1 MSDIGVMP
9 DIIISS
15 DIVINL
21 KKVLHSTNRI
31 KHTIERNSE
40 TNTRKGGQKNMLLD
54 FLWLILGKIV
64 FFTGAIGNKNS
75 FPKPLSK
82 EEEERYLA
90 LAAGGDKSARDT
102 LVKHNMR
109 LVAHI
114 AKKYAGAAET
124 DDLLSVGSIGL
135 IKAIGTYHAGRG
147 TTLATYTARCI
158 ENEILMLIRAN
169 KKHKNNLS
177 LSDPVGTDKDENE
190 LTLMDLLFEKE
201 DCVFEQVER
210 SVQREKLL
218 EQIKRVLTDR
228 EFTILCLRYALKGGI
243 PLPQR
248 EVANVLKIS
257 RSYIS
262 RIEKH
267 AIEKL
272 RAKLRAEDF
281 ME

>member
-1 MSDIGVMP
+1 MF
-9 DIIISS
+9 
-15 DIVINL
+15 
-21 KKVLHSTNRI
+21 
-31 KHTIERNSE
+31 
-40 TNTRKGGQKNMLLD
+40 LD

-90 LAAGGDKSARDT
+90 LAAEGDQSAKDT

-177 LSDPVGTDKDENE
+177 LSDPVGTDKDGNE

-210 SVQREKLL
+210 LVQREKLI
-218 EQIKRVLTDR
+218 EQIKKILSDR

-272 RAKLRAEDF
+272 RAKLCAEDF

>member
-1 MSDIGVMP
+1 MF
-9 DIIISS
+9 
-15 DIVINL
+15 
-21 KKVLHSTNRI
+21 
-31 KHTIERNSE
+31 
-40 TNTRKGGQKNMLLD
+40 LD
-54 FLWLILGKIV
+54 FIWTILGKVV
-64 FFTGAIGNKNS
+64 FFTGSIKTKNT

-82 EEEERYLA
+82 EEEEKYLE
-90 LAAGGDKSARDT
+90 LVSKGDKEAKDI
-102 LVKHNMR
+102 LIKHNMR

-114 AKKYAGAAET
+114 VKKYAGAADS
-124 DDLLSVGSIGL
+124 DDLISVGSIGL
-135 IKAIGTYHAGRG
+135 IKAISTYRPGYGTA
-147 TTLATYTARCI
+147 LATYTARCI

-169 KKHKNNLS
+169 KKHKNTLS
-177 LSDPVGTDKDENE
+177 LSDPVGMDKDGNE

-210 SVQREKLL
+210 SVQRERLL
-218 EQIKRVLTDR
+218 KQIKDILTER
-228 EFTILCLRYALKGGI
+228 EYTIICLRYALKGGI

-248 EVANVLKIS
+248 EVATALKIS

-272 RAKLRAEDF
+272 RYKLKAEDF

>member
-1 MSDIGVMP
+1 MF
-9 DIIISS
+9 
-15 DIVINL
+15 
-21 KKVLHSTNRI
+21 
-31 KHTIERNSE
+31 
-40 TNTRKGGQKNMLLD
+40 LD
-54 FLWLILGKIV
+54 FLWLILGKLV

-90 LAAGGDKSARDT
+90 LAAGGDKAAKDT

-135 IKAIGTYHAGRG
+135 IKAIGSYHPGRG
-147 TTLATYTARCI
+147 STLATYTARCI

-177 LSDPVGTDKDENE
+177 LSDPVGTDKDGNE

-210 SVQREKLL
+210 SVQREKLI
-218 EQIKRVLTDR
+218 EQIKKILSDR

-272 RAKLRAEDF
+272 RTKLHAEDF
-281 ME
+281 IE

>member
-1 MSDIGVMP
+1 MF
-9 DIIISS
+9 
-15 DIVINL
+15 
-21 KKVLHSTNRI
+21 
-31 KHTIERNSE
+31 
-40 TNTRKGGQKNMLLD
+40 LD
-54 FLWLILGKIV
+54 FLWAIIGKV
-64 FFTGAIGNKNS
+64 LFFTGSIGTKNS

-82 EEEERYLA
+82 EEEEQYLS
-90 LAAGGDKSARDT
+90 LASKGDKEARDI

-114 AKKYAGAAET
+114 VKKYTGAAET
-124 DDLLSVGSIGL
+124 DDLISVGSIGL
-135 IKAIGTYHAGRG
+135 IKAIGSYQPGHG
-147 TTLATYTARCI
+147 TALATYTARCI
-158 ENEILMLIRAN
+158 ENEILMLIRSN

-177 LSDPVGTDKDENE
+177 LSDPVGLDKDGNE

-210 SVQREKLL
+210 SVRREKLL
-218 EQIKRVLTDR
+218 ERMKQILSDR
-228 EFTILCLRYALKGGI
+228 EYSILCLRYALKGGI

-272 RAKLRAEDF
+272 RTKLKAEDF
-281 ME
+281 ID

>member
-1 MSDIGVMP
+1 MF
-9 DIIISS
+9 
-15 DIVINL
+15 
-21 KKVLHSTNRI
+21 
-31 KHTIERNSE
+31 
-40 TNTRKGGQKNMLLD
+40 LD
-54 FLWLILGKIV
+54 FLWAILGKIV
-64 FFTGAIGNKNS
+64 FFTGTLGTKNS

-82 EEEERYLA
+82 EEEEKYLSLVA
-90 LAAGGDKSARDT
+90 KGDKNAKDI

-114 AKKYAGAAET
+114 VKKYTGTAET
-124 DDLLSVGSIGL
+124 DDLISVGSIGL
-135 IKAIGTYHAGRG
+135 IKAIGTYQAGHG

-169 KKHKNNLS
+169 KKHKNTLS
-177 LSDPVGTDKDENE
+177 LSDPVGIDKDGNE

-201 DCVFEQVER
+201 DCVFEEVER
-210 SVQREKLL
+210 SVRREKLL
-218 EQIKRVLTDR
+218 AQIKKILSER
-228 EFTILCLRYALKGGI
+228 EYTILCLRYALKGGI

-272 RAKLRAEDF
+272 RAKLNAEDF
-281 ME
+281 LD